1 VRYFLAFLGG
11 GVVTGIIATM
21 LGNRSGILAALR
33 RIAGLPSAGGDDGS
47 IKARL
52 DRARREA
59 KELRDAINSSRGEI
73 QGARGDVS
81 QLADILQSI
90 QNANNNSTNRDK
102 RGSSSGDGAVNP

>member
-1 VRYFLAFLGG
+1 MRYFLAFLGG
-11 GVVTGIIATM
+11 GIATGLIATM
-21 LGNRSGILAALR
+21 LGNRSGIIAALR

-59 KELRDAINSSRGEI
+59 KELRDAIDGSRGEI
-73 QGARGDVS
+73 QGARDDAS

-90 QNANNNSTNRDK
+90 QDANDDSTNRDK
-102 RGSSSGDGAVNP
+102 RGGDSGNGAVNP